1 MKKNILLAMILA
13 SCGLFVACNGAGGQ
27 GSGETASK
35 PMESTREQTE
45 ESVTASGTDGEPT
58 APATEEESSAT
69 ETGGEA
75 GPAAETIVYR
85 EYDFSAEIQEWTPE
99 KLADNIRSDDPA
111 YVMAF
116 QDPTVTPVKINK
128 TGLQL
133 HLNAPFSALTIGFPA
148 WGVPDTFCTLSIYE
162 WKGTYSAT
170 VAEKALLS
178 VEGREI
184 VDCAF
189 TRIELG
195 RSMPAGNYLIL
206 LHDPGSKSNDGGP
219 GIWNFQSNITAGQLY
234 QDGKPIDGE
243 MQLWVQFDKTPIK
256 PFGLPD
262 TTGSVAAT
270 RTEKEKAVRQFRT
283 LMKSMSK
290 FPVSFRVG
298 DTAYNGFG
306 RDFTELGRT
315 LENTDTSETTTV
327 RFLYKDSIEIKL
339 ICTLYPYHAAYE
351 WTVYFTNIGNENSPA
366 ISEINGCNY
375 TLTAANPHL
384 SGILGDGG
392 YDNQANTPYDMNI
405 SGMELVINNETGRA
419 TYNRFPY
426 FKLKWNGGGAFFAV
440 GWPGQWRAG
449 FSSTGDQLTV
459 TDGQVKL
466 NTYLK
471 PGQTIRTPLSTFV
484 FYEGDDSNRETNL
497 WRNFFIA
504 CNMRKIDGGN
514 FSPATAAASSSTYEE
529 MFRATDAN
537 QIAAIK
543 KYHANGVK
551 LGYWWM
557 DAGWYYK
564 TGTQSLDQNWL
575 PTGTWYVDESRFPSK
590 FRDVSDYAHSVGT
603 KTILWFE
610 PEVVR
615 LPVGQLGATSV
626 KKEWLLPKSST
637 KFVNY
642 GNPEAR
648 EWLLERVCTV
658 LKEGNIDLYRQ
669 DYGVAYPASEWQAN
683 DPRGQSGI
691 TENLYVQGYLW
702 FFDSLIA
709 RFPNMMIDACAA
721 GGGRNDLETMRRAV
735 PLHKSDSGYHDPEI
749 KMSMNTALFSWFP
762 YFGTYAIGDE
772 YGLRAS
778 FSSMPVLNYNVVA
791 SNVDWK
797 LIEKCVNE
805 WEQVKEFYYS
815 DYYLLT
821 EWNVSDEEWNAW
833 EFFDPDKG
841 AGFFQAFRPKNSGDE
856 SLNVR
861 LHGLRPTATYRLT
874 DTDGRIDV
882 TVTGAELMG
891 KGFFRQVACILQRGG
906 IDPRGRMTLAG
917 HG

>member
-27 GSGETASK
+27 GSGGTASK

-178 VEGREI
+178 VEVRDI

-262 TTGSVAAT
+262 TTGSVSAT

-637 KFVNY
+637 KLVNY

-683 DPRGQSGI
+683 DPRGQAGI

-778 FSSMPVLNYNVVA
+778 FSSMP
-791 SNVDWK
+791 S
-797 LIEKCVNE
+797 CR
-805 WEQVKEFYYS
+805 S
-815 DYYLLT
+815 R
-821 EWNVSDEEWNAW
+821 NACSGQ
-833 EFFDPDKG
+833 PG
-841 AGFFQAFRPKNSGDE
+841 TRRPAWFTTRWQGQS
-856 SLNVR
+856 
-861 LHGLRPTATYRLT
+861 P
-874 DTDGRIDV
+874 
-882 TVTGAELMG
+882 
-891 KGFFRQVACILQRGG
+891 
-906 IDPRGRMTLAG
+906 
-917 HG
+917 

>member
-99 KLADNIRSDDPA
+99 KLADNIKSDDPA

-178 VEGREI
+178 VEVRDI

-637 KFVNY
+637 KLVNY

-683 DPRGQSGI
+683 DPRGQAGI

-891 KGFFRQVACILQRGG
+891 NGFSVRLPAYSSAVVLIREVG
-906 IDPRGRMTLAG
+906 
-917 HG
+917 

>member
-178 VEGREI
+178 VEVRDI

-206 LHDPGSKSNDGGP
+206 LHDPGSKSNGGGP

-392 YDNQANTPYDMNI
+392 YDNQTNTPYDMNI

-637 KFVNY
+637 KLVNY

-683 DPRGQSGI
+683 DPRGQAGI

-762 YFGTYAIGDE
+762 YFGTYTIGDE

-891 KGFFRQVACILQRGG
+891 KGFSVRLPAYSSAVVLIREVG
-906 IDPRGRMTLAG
+906 
-917 HG
+917 

>member
-178 VEGREI
+178 VEVRDI

-206 LHDPGSKSNDGGP
+206 LHDPGSKSNGGGP

-543 KYHANGVK
+543 KYYANGVK

-637 KFVNY
+637 KLVNY

-683 DPRGQSGI
+683 DPRGQAGI

-891 KGFFRQVACILQRGG
+891 KGFSVRLPAYSSAVVLIREVG
-906 IDPRGRMTLAG
+906 
-917 HG
+917 

>member
-75 GPAAETIVYR
+75 GHAAETIVYR

-99 KLADNIRSDDPA
+99 KLADNIKSDDPA

-178 VEGREI
+178 VEVRDI

-637 KFVNY
+637 KLVNY

-683 DPRGQSGI
+683 DPRGQAGI

-891 KGFFRQVACILQRGG
+891 KGFSVRLPAYSSAVVLIREVG
-906 IDPRGRMTLAG
+906 
-917 HG
+917 

>member
-35 PMESTREQTE
+35 SMESTREQTE

-58 APATEEESSAT
+58 APATEEEFSAT

-178 VEGREI
+178 VEVRDI

-327 RFLYKDSIEIKL
+327 RFRYKDSIEIKL

-375 TLTAANPHL
+375 TLTAANPYL

-637 KFVNY
+637 KLVNY

-683 DPRGQSGI
+683 DPRGQAGI

-882 TVTGAELMG
+882 TMTGAELMG
-891 KGFFRQVACILQRGG
+891 KGFSVRLPAYSSAVVLIREVG
-906 IDPRGRMTLAG
+906 
-917 HG
+917 

>member
-1 MKKNILLAMILA
+1 
-13 SCGLFVACNGAGGQ
+13 
-27 GSGETASK
+27 
-35 PMESTREQTE
+35 
-45 ESVTASGTDGEPT
+45 
-58 APATEEESSAT
+58 
-69 ETGGEA
+69 
-75 GPAAETIVYR
+75 
-85 EYDFSAEIQEWTPE
+85 
-99 KLADNIRSDDPA
+99 
-111 YVMAF
+111 
-116 QDPTVTPVKINK
+116 
-128 TGLQL
+128 
-133 HLNAPFSALTIGFPA
+133 
-148 WGVPDTFCTLSIYE
+148 
-162 WKGTYSAT
+162 
-170 VAEKALLS
+170 
-178 VEGREI
+178 
-184 VDCAF
+184 
-189 TRIELG
+189 
-195 RSMPAGNYLIL
+195 
-206 LHDPGSKSNDGGP
+206 
-219 GIWNFQSNITAGQLY
+219 
-234 QDGKPIDGE
+234 
-243 MQLWVQFDKTPIK
+243 
-256 PFGLPD
+256 
-262 TTGSVAAT
+262 
-270 RTEKEKAVRQFRT
+270 
-283 LMKSMSK
+283 MKSMSK

-298 DTAYNGFG
+298 ETAYNGFG

-351 WTVYFTNIGNENSPA
+351 WTVYFTNIGIENSPA

-637 KFVNY
+637 KLVNY

-683 DPRGQSGI
+683 DPRGQAGI

-709 RFPNMMIDACAA
+709 RFPNMMID
-721 GGGRNDLETMRRAV
+721 
-735 PLHKSDSGYHDPEI
+735 
-749 KMSMNTALFSWFP
+749 
-762 YFGTYAIGDE
+762 
-772 YGLRAS
+772 GL
-778 FSSMPVLNYNVVA
+778 P
-791 SNVDWK
+791 
-797 LIEKCVNE
+797 
-805 WEQVKEFYYS
+805 
-815 DYYLLT
+815 
-821 EWNVSDEEWNAW
+821 
-833 EFFDPDKG
+833 
-841 AGFFQAFRPKNSGDE
+841 
-856 SLNVR
+856 
-861 LHGLRPTATYRLT
+861 
-874 DTDGRIDV
+874 
-882 TVTGAELMG
+882 
-891 KGFFRQVACILQRGG
+891 
-906 IDPRGRMTLAG
+906 
-917 HG
+917 

>member
-58 APATEEESSAT
+58 APAPATEEESSAT

-178 VEGREI
+178 VEVRDI

-262 TTGSVAAT
+262 TTGRVAAT

-497 WRNFFIA
+497 WRNFVIA

-637 KFVNY
+637 KLVNY

-683 DPRGQSGI
+683 DPRGQAGI

-791 SNVDWK
+791 SNVDWN

-891 KGFFRQVACILQRGG
+891 KGFSVRLPAYSSAVVLIREVG
-906 IDPRGRMTLAG
+906 
-917 HG
+917 

>member
-99 KLADNIRSDDPA
+99 KLADNIKSDDPA

-178 VEGREI
+178 VEVRDI

-189 TRIELG
+189 TKIELG

-206 LHDPGSKSNDGGP
+206 LHDPGSKSNGGGP

-497 WRNFFIA
+497 WRNVFMA

-637 KFVNY
+637 KLVNY

-683 DPRGQSGI
+683 DPRGQAGI

-891 KGFFRQVACILQRGG
+891 KGFSVRLPAYSSAVVLIREVG
-906 IDPRGRMTLAG
+906 
-917 HG
+917 

>member
-178 VEGREI
+178 VEVRDI

-426 FKLKWNGGGAFFAV
+426 FKLK
-440 GWPGQWRAG
+440 
-449 FSSTGDQLTV
+449 
-459 TDGQVKL
+459 
-466 NTYLK
+466 
-471 PGQTIRTPLSTFV
+471 
-484 FYEGDDSNRETNL
+484 
-497 WRNFFIA
+497 
-504 CNMRKIDGGN
+504 
-514 FSPATAAASSSTYEE
+514 
-529 MFRATDAN
+529 
-537 QIAAIK
+537 
-543 KYHANGVK
+543 
-551 LGYWWM
+551 
-557 DAGWYYK
+557 
-564 TGTQSLDQNWL
+564 
-575 PTGTWYVDESRFPSK
+575 
-590 FRDVSDYAHSVGT
+590 
-603 KTILWFE
+603 
-610 PEVVR
+610 
-615 LPVGQLGATSV
+615 
-626 KKEWLLPKSST
+626 
-637 KFVNY
+637 
-642 GNPEAR
+642 
-648 EWLLERVCTV
+648 
-658 LKEGNIDLYRQ
+658 
-669 DYGVAYPASEWQAN
+669 
-683 DPRGQSGI
+683 
-691 TENLYVQGYLW
+691 
-702 FFDSLIA
+702 
-709 RFPNMMIDACAA
+709 
-721 GGGRNDLETMRRAV
+721 
-735 PLHKSDSGYHDPEI
+735 
-749 KMSMNTALFSWFP
+749 
-762 YFGTYAIGDE
+762 
-772 YGLRAS
+772 
-778 FSSMPVLNYNVVA
+778 
-791 SNVDWK
+791 
-797 LIEKCVNE
+797 
-805 WEQVKEFYYS
+805 
-815 DYYLLT
+815 
-821 EWNVSDEEWNAW
+821 
-833 EFFDPDKG
+833 
-841 AGFFQAFRPKNSGDE
+841 
-856 SLNVR
+856 
-861 LHGLRPTATYRLT
+861 
-874 DTDGRIDV
+874 
-882 TVTGAELMG
+882 
-891 KGFFRQVACILQRGG
+891 
-906 IDPRGRMTLAG
+906 
-917 HG
+917 

>member
-99 KLADNIRSDDPA
+99 KLADNIKSDDPA

-148 WGVPDTFCTLSIYE
+148 WGVPDTFCTLSVYE

-178 VEGREI
+178 VEVRDI

-195 RSMPAGNYLIL
+195 RSLPAGNYLIL

-290 FPVSFRVG
+290 FPASFRVG

-637 KFVNY
+637 KLVNY

-683 DPRGQSGI
+683 DPRGQAGI

-891 KGFFRQVACILQRGG
+891 KGFSVRLPAYSSAVVLIREVG
-906 IDPRGRMTLAG
+906 
-917 HG
+917 

>member
-13 SCGLFVACNGAGGQ
+13 SCGLFVACNDAGGQ

-178 VEGREI
+178 VEVRDI

-206 LHDPGSKSNDGGP
+206 LHDPGSKSNGGGP

-256 PFGLPD
+256 PFGLPVVS
-262 TTGSVAAT
+262 GSVAAT

-339 ICTLYPYHAAYE
+339 ICTLYPCHAAYE

-392 YDNQANTPYDMNI
+392 YDDQANTPYDMNI

-626 KKEWLLPKSST
+626 KKEWLLPQSST
-637 KFVNY
+637 KLVNY

-683 DPRGQSGI
+683 DPRGQAGI

-891 KGFFRQVACILQRGG
+891 KGFSVRLPAYSSAVVLIREVG
-906 IDPRGRMTLAG
+906 
-917 HG
+917 

>member
-35 PMESTREQTE
+35 PMESTREQAE

-178 VEGREI
+178 VEVRDI

-637 KFVNY
+637 KLVNY

-683 DPRGQSGI
+683 DPRGQAGI

-891 KGFFRQVACILQRGG
+891 KGFSVRLPAYSSAVVLIREVG
-906 IDPRGRMTLAG
+906 
-917 HG
+917 

>member
-99 KLADNIRSDDPA
+99 KLADNIRLDDPA

-178 VEGREI
+178 VEVRDI

-206 LHDPGSKSNDGGP
+206 LHDPGSKSNGGGP

-298 DTAYNGFG
+298 ETAYNGFG

-471 PGQTIRTPLSTFV
+471 PGQTVRTPLSTFV

-497 WRNFFIA
+497 WRNFFVA

-637 KFVNY
+637 KLVNY

-683 DPRGQSGI
+683 DPRGQAGI

-891 KGFFRQVACILQRGG
+891 KGFSVRLPAYSSAVVLIREIG
-906 IDPRGRMTLAG
+906 
-917 HG
+917 

>member
-13 SCGLFVACNGAGGQ
+13 SCGLFVACNDAGGQ

-99 KLADNIRSDDPA
+99 KLADNIRLDDPA

-178 VEGREI
+178 VEVRDI

-206 LHDPGSKSNDGGP
+206 LHDPGSKSNGGGP

-637 KFVNY
+637 KLVNY

-683 DPRGQSGI
+683 DPRGQAGI

-891 KGFFRQVACILQRGG
+891 KGFSVRLPAYSSAVVLIREVG
-906 IDPRGRMTLAG
+906 
-917 HG
+917 

>member
-99 KLADNIRSDDPA
+99 KLADNIKSDDPA

-178 VEGREI
+178 VEVRDI

-315 LENTDTSETTTV
+315 LENTDASETTTV

-484 FYEGDDSNRETNL
+484 FYEGGDSNRETNL

-637 KFVNY
+637 KLVNY

-683 DPRGQSGI
+683 DPRGQAGI

-841 AGFFQAFRPKNSGDE
+841 AGFFQAFRPKNSEDE

-891 KGFFRQVACILQRGG
+891 KGFSVRLPAYSSAVVLIREVG
-906 IDPRGRMTLAG
+906 
-917 HG
+917 

>member
-13 SCGLFVACNGAGGQ
+13 SSGLFVACNGAGGQ

-148 WGVPDTFCTLSIYE
+148 WGVPDTFCTLSIFE
-162 WKGTYSAT
+162 WRGAYSAT

-178 VEGREI
+178 VEVRDI

-262 TTGSVAAT
+262 TTGGVAAT

-637 KFVNY
+637 KLVNY

-683 DPRGQSGI
+683 DPRGQAGI

-891 KGFFRQVACILQRGG
+891 KGFSVRLPAYSSAVVLIREVG
-906 IDPRGRMTLAG
+906 
-917 HG
+917 

>member
-178 VEGREI
+178 VEVRDI

-270 RTEKEKAVRQFRT
+270 RIEKEKAVRQFRT

-637 KFVNY
+637 KLVNY

-683 DPRGQSGI
+683 DPRGQAGI

-891 KGFFRQVACILQRGG
+891 KGFSVRLPAYSSAVVLIREVG
-906 IDPRGRMTLAG
+906 
-917 HG
+917 

>member
-178 VEGREI
+178 VEVRDI

-262 TTGSVAAT
+262 TTGGVAAT

-419 TYNRFPY
+419 TYNRVPY

-626 KKEWLLPKSST
+626 KKEWLLPRSST
-637 KFVNY
+637 KLVNY

-683 DPRGQSGI
+683 DPRGQAGI
-691 TENLYVQGYLW
+691 TENLYV
-702 FFDSLIA
+702 
-709 RFPNMMIDACAA
+709 
-721 GGGRNDLETMRRAV
+721 
-735 PLHKSDSGYHDPEI
+735 
-749 KMSMNTALFSWFP
+749 
-762 YFGTYAIGDE
+762 
-772 YGLRAS
+772 
-778 FSSMPVLNYNVVA
+778 
-791 SNVDWK
+791 
-797 LIEKCVNE
+797 
-805 WEQVKEFYYS
+805 
-815 DYYLLT
+815 
-821 EWNVSDEEWNAW
+821 
-833 EFFDPDKG
+833 
-841 AGFFQAFRPKNSGDE
+841 
-856 SLNVR
+856 
-861 LHGLRPTATYRLT
+861 
-874 DTDGRIDV
+874 
-882 TVTGAELMG
+882 
-891 KGFFRQVACILQRGG
+891 
-906 IDPRGRMTLAG
+906 
-917 HG
+917 

>member
-13 SCGLFVACNGAGGQ
+13 SCVACNGAGGQ

-99 KLADNIRSDDPA
+99 KLADNIKSDDPA

-178 VEGREI
+178 VEVRDI

-189 TRIELG
+189 TKIELG

-206 LHDPGSKSNDGGP
+206 LHDPGSKSNGGGP

-637 KFVNY
+637 KLVNY

-683 DPRGQSGI
+683 DPRGQAGI

-891 KGFFRQVACILQRGG
+891 KGFSVRLPAYSSAVVLIREVG
-906 IDPRGRMTLAG
+906 
-917 HG
+917 

>member
-178 VEGREI
+178 VEVRDI

-262 TTGSVAAT
+262 TTGRVAAT
-270 RTEKEKAVRQFRT
+270 RAEKEKAVRQFRT

-298 DTAYNGFG
+298 DTTYNGFG

-471 PGQTIRTPLSTFV
+471 PGQTIRTPQSTFV

-504 CNMRKIDGGN
+504 CNMRKIDGGS

-637 KFVNY
+637 KLVNY

-683 DPRGQSGI
+683 DPRGQAGI

-891 KGFFRQVACILQRGG
+891 KGFSVRLPAYSSAVVLIREVG
-906 IDPRGRMTLAG
+906 
-917 HG
+917 

>member
-99 KLADNIRSDDPA
+99 KLADNIKSDDPA

-178 VEGREI
+178 VEVRDI

-189 TRIELG
+189 TKIELG

-206 LHDPGSKSNDGGP
+206 LHDPGSKSNGGGP

-306 RDFTELGRT
+306 RDFTGLGRT

-637 KFVNY
+637 KLVNY

-683 DPRGQSGI
+683 DPRGQAGI

-891 KGFFRQVACILQRGG
+891 KGFSVRLPAYSSAVVLIREVG
-906 IDPRGRMTLAG
+906 
-917 HG
+917 

>member
-58 APATEEESSAT
+58 APAPATEEESSAT

-178 VEGREI
+178 VEVRDI

-195 RSMPAGNYLIL
+195 RSMSAGNYLIL

-327 RFLYKDSIEIKL
+327 RFRYKDSIEIKL

-392 YDNQANTPYDMNI
+392 YDDQANTPYDMNI

-637 KFVNY
+637 KLVNY

-683 DPRGQSGI
+683 DPRGQAGI

-891 KGFFRQVACILQRGG
+891 KGFSVRLPAYSSAVVLIREVG
-906 IDPRGRMTLAG
+906 
-917 HG
+917 

>member
-75 GPAAETIVYR
+75 GPVAETIVYR

-99 KLADNIRSDDPA
+99 KLADNIKSDDPA

-178 VEGREI
+178 VEVRDI

-206 LHDPGSKSNDGGP
+206 LHDPGSKSNGGGP
-219 GIWNFQSNITAGQLY
+219 GIWNFQSNITTGQLY

-637 KFVNY
+637 KLVNY

-683 DPRGQSGI
+683 DPRGQAGI

-797 LIEKCVNE
+797 LIEKRVNE

-891 KGFFRQVACILQRGG
+891 KGFSVRLPAYSSAVVLIREVG
-906 IDPRGRMTLAG
+906 
-917 HG
+917 

>member
-58 APATEEESSAT
+58 APATEEEFSAT

-99 KLADNIRSDDPA
+99 KLADNIKSDDPA

-178 VEGREI
+178 VEIRDI

-298 DTAYNGFG
+298 DTTYNGFG

-637 KFVNY
+637 KLVNY

-683 DPRGQSGI
+683 DPRGQAGI

-856 SLNVR
+856 SLSVR

-891 KGFFRQVACILQRGG
+891 KGFSVRLPAYSSAVVLIREVG
-906 IDPRGRMTLAG
+906 
-917 HG
+917 

>member
-99 KLADNIRSDDPA
+99 KLADNIKSDDPA

-178 VEGREI
+178 VEVRDI

-626 KKEWLLPKSST
+626 KKEWLLPRSST
-637 KFVNY
+637 KLVNY

-683 DPRGQSGI
+683 DPRGQAGI

-833 EFFDPDKG
+833 EFFNPDKG

-861 LHGLRPTATYRLT
+861 LHGLRPTATYRLA

-891 KGFFRQVACILQRGG
+891 KGFSVRLPAYSSAVVLIREVG
-906 IDPRGRMTLAG
+906 
-917 HG
+917 

>member
-27 GSGETASK
+27 DSGETASK

-99 KLADNIRSDDPA
+99 KLADNIKSDDPA

-178 VEGREI
+178 VEVRDI

-189 TRIELG
+189 TKIELG

-206 LHDPGSKSNDGGP
+206 LHDPGSKSNGGGP

-243 MQLWVQFDKTPIK
+243 MQLWVQSDKTPIK

-298 DTAYNGFG
+298 DMAYNGFG

-637 KFVNY
+637 KLVNY

-683 DPRGQSGI
+683 DPRGQAGI

-891 KGFFRQVACILQRGG
+891 KGFSVRLPAYSSAVVLIREVG
-906 IDPRGRMTLAG
+906 
-917 HG
+917 

>member
-99 KLADNIRSDDPA
+99 KLADNIKSDDPA

-178 VEGREI
+178 VEVRDI

-290 FPVSFRVG
+290 FPFSFRVG

-615 LPVGQLGATSV
+615 LTVGQLGATSV

-637 KFVNY
+637 KLVNY

-683 DPRGQSGI
+683 DPRGQAGI

-891 KGFFRQVACILQRGG
+891 KGFSVRLPAYSSAVVLIREVG
-906 IDPRGRMTLAG
+906 
-917 HG
+917 

>member
-178 VEGREI
+178 VEVRDI

-206 LHDPGSKSNDGGP
+206 LHDPGSKSNGGGP

-392 YDNQANTPYDMNI
+392 YDNQTNTPYDMNI

-637 KFVNY
+637 KLVNY

-683 DPRGQSGI
+683 DPRGQAGI

-891 KGFFRQVACILQRGG
+891 KGFSVRLPAYSSAVVLIREVG
-906 IDPRGRMTLAG
+906 
-917 HG
+917 

>member
-27 GSGETASK
+27 RSGETASK

-99 KLADNIRSDDPA
+99 KLADNIKSDDPA

-178 VEGREI
+178 VEVRDI

-262 TTGSVAAT
+262 TTGRVAAT

-298 DTAYNGFG
+298 ETAYNGFG

-366 ISEINGCNY
+366 ISAINGCNY

-637 KFVNY
+637 KLVNY

-683 DPRGQSGI
+683 DPRGQAGI

-891 KGFFRQVACILQRGG
+891 KGFSVRLPAYSSAVVLIREVG
-906 IDPRGRMTLAG
+906 
-917 HG
+917 

>member
-58 APATEEESSAT
+58 APATEEECSAT

-162 WKGTYSAT
+162 WRGTYSAT

-178 VEGREI
+178 VEVRDI

-298 DTAYNGFG
+298 DTAYNGLG

-637 KFVNY
+637 KLVNY

-683 DPRGQSGI
+683 DPRGQAGI

-891 KGFFRQVACILQRGG
+891 KGFSVRLPAYSSAVVLIREVG
-906 IDPRGRMTLAG
+906 
-917 HG
+917 

>member
-99 KLADNIRSDDPA
+99 KLADNIRLDDPA

-178 VEGREI
+178 VEVRDI

-206 LHDPGSKSNDGGP
+206 LHDPGSKSNGGGP

-298 DTAYNGFG
+298 ETAYNGFG

-471 PGQTIRTPLSTFV
+471 PGQTVRTPLSTFV

-637 KFVNY
+637 KLVNY

-683 DPRGQSGI
+683 DPRGQAGI

-891 KGFFRQVACILQRGG
+891 KGFSVRLPAYSSAVVLIREIG
-906 IDPRGRMTLAG
+906 
-917 HG
+917 

>member
-99 KLADNIRSDDPA
+99 KLADNIKSDDPA

-178 VEGREI
+178 VEVRDI

-484 FYEGDDSNRETNL
+484 FYEGDDSSRETNL

-637 KFVNY
+637 KLVNY

-683 DPRGQSGI
+683 DPRGQAGI

-791 SNVDWK
+791 SNVDWN

-891 KGFFRQVACILQRGG
+891 KGFSVRLPAYSSAVVLIREVG
-906 IDPRGRMTLAG
+906 
-917 HG
+917 

>member
-45 ESVTASGTDGEPT
+45 ESFTASGTDGEPT

-162 WKGTYSAT
+162 WRGTYSAT

-178 VEGREI
+178 VEVRDI

-262 TTGSVAAT
+262 TTGGVAAT

-637 KFVNY
+637 KLVNY

-683 DPRGQSGI
+683 DPRGQAGI

-702 FFDSLIA
+702 FFDSLIP

-891 KGFFRQVACILQRGG
+891 KGFSVRLPAYSSAVVLIREVG
-906 IDPRGRMTLAG
+906 
-917 HG
+917 

>member
-99 KLADNIRSDDPA
+99 KLADNIKSDDPA

-178 VEGREI
+178 VEVRDI

-189 TRIELG
+189 TKIELG

-206 LHDPGSKSNDGGP
+206 LHDPGSKSNGGGP

-262 TTGSVAAT
+262 TTGRVAAT

-626 KKEWLLPKSST
+626 KNEWLLPKSST
-637 KFVNY
+637 KLVNY

-683 DPRGQSGI
+683 DPRGQAGI

-735 PLHKSDSGYHDPEI
+735 PLHKSDSGYHDSEI

-891 KGFFRQVACILQRGG
+891 KGFSVRLPAYSSAVVLIREVG
-906 IDPRGRMTLAG
+906 
-917 HG
+917 

>member
-35 PMESTREQTE
+35 PMESTHEQTE

-58 APATEEESSAT
+58 VPATEEESSAT

-178 VEGREI
+178 VEVRDI

-637 KFVNY
+637 KLVNY

-683 DPRGQSGI
+683 DPRGQAGI

-791 SNVDWK
+791 SNVDWN

-882 TVTGAELMG
+882 TATGAELMG
-891 KGFFRQVACILQRGG
+891 KGFSVRLPAYSSAVVLIREVG
-906 IDPRGRMTLAG
+906 
-917 HG
+917 

>member
-99 KLADNIRSDDPA
+99 KLADNIKSDDPA

-178 VEGREI
+178 VEVRDI

-262 TTGSVAAT
+262 TTGGVAAT

-637 KFVNY
+637 KLVNY

-683 DPRGQSGI
+683 DPRGQAGI

-749 KMSMNTALFSWFP
+749 KMSMNIALFSWFP

-891 KGFFRQVACILQRGG
+891 KGFSVRLPAYSSAVVLIREVG
-906 IDPRGRMTLAG
+906 
-917 HG
+917 

>member
-99 KLADNIRSDDPA
+99 KLADNIKSDDPA

-162 WKGTYSAT
+162 WNGTYSAT

-178 VEGREI
+178 VEVRDI

-426 FKLKWNGGGAFFAV
+426 FKLKWNSGGAFFAV

-626 KKEWLLPKSST
+626 KKEWLLPRSST
-637 KFVNY
+637 KLVNY

-683 DPRGQSGI
+683 DPRGQAGI

-833 EFFDPDKG
+833 EFFAPDKG

-891 KGFFRQVACILQRGG
+891 KGFSVRLPAYSSAVVLIREVG
-906 IDPRGRMTLAG
+906 
-917 HG
+917 

>member
-13 SCGLFVACNGAGGQ
+13 SCGLFVACNDAGGQ

-45 ESVTASGTDGEPT
+45 ESITASGTDGEPT

-178 VEGREI
+178 VEVRDI

-270 RTEKEKAVRQFRT
+270 RIEKEKAVRQFRT

-637 KFVNY
+637 KLVNY

-683 DPRGQSGI
+683 DPRGQAGI

-891 KGFFRQVACILQRGG
+891 KGFSVRLPAYSSAVVLIREVG
-906 IDPRGRMTLAG
+906 
-917 HG
+917 